1 MQGEND
7 PLAAFWMP
15 FTANKAFKSKE
26 PEDADPRWLALLFCD
41 ANVPDFPRLAARR
54 GETHAEAVIL
64 ARNLANTPANSLTP
78 EDMAEEARK
87 LARRHDMNCE
97 VLEREDI
104 VSLGMG
110 AFAAVNEVYARF
122 FTSEPPARSFV
133 EVSALPK
140 NALVE
145 IEVIAYKR

>member
-1 MQGEND
+1 MKRIIATQTAPAAVGPYSQAVVAGNLMFCSGQIALD
-7 PLAAFWMP
+7 PATGTMVGVSPAEQTERVMKNVGALLAA
-15 FTANKAFKSKE
+15 E
-26 PEDADPRWLALLFCD
+26 GL
-41 ANVPDFPRLAARR
+41 
-54 GETHAEAVIL
+54 
-64 ARNLANTPANSLTP
+64 SLT
-78 EDMAEEARK
+78 DVVKATVFAT
-87 LARRHDMNCE
+87 D
-97 VLEREDI
+97 
-104 VSLGMG
+104 MG

>member
-1 MQGEND
+1 MKRIIATQTAPAAVGPYSQAVVAWNLMFCSGQIALD
-7 PLAAFWMP
+7 PATGTMVGASPAEQTEQVLKNVSALLAA
-15 FTANKAFKSKE
+15 E
-26 PEDADPRWLALLFCD
+26 GL
-41 ANVPDFPRLAARR
+41 
-54 GETHAEAVIL
+54 
-64 ARNLANTPANSLTP
+64 SLT
-78 EDMAEEARK
+78 DVVKATVFAT
-87 LARRHDMNCE
+87 D
-97 VLEREDI
+97 
-104 VSLGMG
+104 MG

>member
-1 MQGEND
+1 MKRIIATQTAPAAVGPYSQAVVAGNLMFCSGQIALD
-7 PLAAFWMP
+7 PATGSMVGASPAEQTERVMKNVSALLAA
-15 FTANKAFKSKE
+15 E
-26 PEDADPRWLALLFCD
+26 GL
-41 ANVPDFPRLAARR
+41 
-54 GETHAEAVIL
+54 
-64 ARNLANTPANSLTP
+64 SLT
-78 EDMAEEARK
+78 DVVKTTVFAT
-87 LARRHDMNCE
+87 D
-97 VLEREDI
+97 
-104 VSLGMG
+104 MG